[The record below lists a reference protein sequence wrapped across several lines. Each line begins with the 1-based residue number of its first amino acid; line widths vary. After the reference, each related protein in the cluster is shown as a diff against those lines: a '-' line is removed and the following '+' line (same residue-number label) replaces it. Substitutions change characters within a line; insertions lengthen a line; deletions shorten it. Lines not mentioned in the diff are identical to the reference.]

1 MTDYVPIISPKL
13 LKRLI
18 LTDVDIEAL
27 MQSDEDHYA
36 RQEEKVAASWTVRQQ
51 AIETITSISEAHA
64 AEMYPLFW
72 TTFVEIAQSST
83 DWKQIECGILAL
95 GIIAPNLAY
104 IDVFN

>member
-1 MTDYVPIISPKL
+1 M
-13 LKRLI
+13 
-18 LTDVDIEAL
+18 DIEAL